1 LIKLLKGGV
10 DMAGNVPVGVK
21 IISVLYYIGAVVLIL
36 LGILLIVG
44 AGFIG
49 TILQSIPLL
58 GALGAGLFI
67 VIGIILIVFAVLSFF
82 LGRGL
87 WKAQKWARIVVI
99 VFSVLGVL
107 FALLAIVQGQILNN
121 LLSLIINAVIG
132 GYLLFSKDVKAAF
145 S

>member
-1 LIKLLKGGV
+1 
-10 DMAGNVPVGVK
+10 MAGNVPVGVK

-67 VIGIILIVFAVLSFF
+67 VIAIILIVFAVLSFF